1 MFLSEIEININF
13 FNFNFYNFA
22 CLIIVRTKKTY
33 LDLICW

>member
-13 FNFNFYNFA
+13 YNFA
-22 CLIIVRTKKTY
+22 CLIILRTKKTY